1 MDGDTIS
8 FCIFCQE
15 RIYFFMT
22 FAQTRFATCAAQKF
36 SLQLIMQ
43 NYAQWLSAKIEEIQK
58 EFSRTGKKP
67 SLLLHACCAP
77 CSSYVLEY
85 LRRFFE
91 ITIFYYNPNIHPQA
105 EYARRLNELKNFLPK
120 FSADADNENFNLVEA
135 EYFPKEFF
143 DAVQAER
150 DNLQNERE
158 RGERCR
164 RCYKLRMERAF
175 DFAQKNKF
183 YFFTTTLSISPHKDA
198 QKINEIGA
206 ELEKNNLEKI
216 AQSKTRAENI
226 LENQNENFSCEKNSS
241 SFKINSQNVAENFS
255 DAQAKSA
262 SAKIDVSCEFDF
274 KGTKYL
280 YADFK
285 KQNGFKR
292 SLELSKKYGLYR
304 QDYCGCIYSK
314 ENLR

>member
-1 MDGDTIS
+1 
-8 FCIFCQE
+8 
-15 RIYFFMT
+15 
-22 FAQTRFATCAAQKF
+22 
-36 SLQLIMQ
+36 MQ

-58 EFSRTGKKP
+58 EIFLTGKKP

-85 LRRFFE
+85 LHRFFE
-91 ITIFYYNPNIHPQA
+91 ITIFYYNPNIHPQT
-105 EYARRLNELKNFLPK
+105 EFARRLNELKNFLPK
-120 FSADADNENFNLVEA
+120 FSADTDGENFNLIEA

-143 DAVQAER
+143 DVVQAER

-158 RGERCR
+158 RGERCF

-183 YFFTTTLSISPHKDA
+183 DFFTTTLSISPHKDA

-216 AQSKTRAENI
+216 AQSKTWSENFS
-226 LENQNENFSCEKNSS
+226 ENENENSCEKNS
-241 SFKINSQNVAENFS
+241 QNVAANFH
-255 DAQAKSA
+255 
-262 SAKIDVSCEFDF
+262 
-274 KGTKYL
+274 TKYL

>member
-1 MDGDTIS
+1 
-8 FCIFCQE
+8 
-15 RIYFFMT
+15 
-22 FAQTRFATCAAQKF
+22 
-36 SLQLIMQ
+36 MQ

-58 EFSRTGKKP
+58 EIPRTEKKP

-105 EYARRLNELKNFLPK
+105 EYARRLDELKNFLPK
-120 FSADADNENFNLVEA
+120 FSADADGKNFDLVEA

-143 DAVQAER
+143 DTVQAER

-158 RGERCR
+158 RGERCY

-175 DFAQKNKF
+175 DFAQKNRF
-183 YFFTTTLSISPHKDA
+183 DFFTTTLSISPHKDA

-216 AQSKTRAENI
+216 AQGKTRAENFPEK
-226 LENQNENFSCEKNSS
+226 ENENENFSCEKNSS
-241 SFKINSQNVAENFS
+241 PSKINSQNAAANFH
-255 DAQAKSA
+255 
-262 SAKIDVSCEFDF
+262 
-274 KGTKYL
+274 TKYL
-280 YADFK
+280 FADFK

-314 ENLR
+314 ENFR

>member
-1 MDGDTIS
+1 
-8 FCIFCQE
+8 
-15 RIYFFMT
+15 
-22 FAQTRFATCAAQKF
+22 
-36 SLQLIMQ
+36 MQ

-58 EFSRTGKKP
+58 EISRTETKQKP
-67 SLLLHACCAP
+67 TLLLHACCAP
-77 CSSYVLEY
+77 CSSYTLEY
-85 LRRFFE
+85 LHRFFE
-91 ITIFYYNPNIHPQA
+91 ITIFYYNPNIHPQN
-105 EYARRLNELKNFLPK
+105 EFARRLDELKNFLPK
-120 FSADADNENFNLVEA
+120 FSADAKAENFNLVEA
-135 EYFPKEFF
+135 EYFPQEFF

-183 YFFTTTLSISPHKDA
+183 DFFTTTLSISPHKDA

-216 AQSKTRAENI
+216 AQEKMRA
-226 LENQNENFSCEKNSS
+226 QGGGKNS
-241 SFKINSQNVAENFS
+241 AT
-255 DAQAKSA
+255 
-262 SAKIDVSCEFDF
+262 DF
-274 KGTKYL
+274 HGTKYL

>member
-1 MDGDTIS
+1 
-8 FCIFCQE
+8 
-15 RIYFFMT
+15 
-22 FAQTRFATCAAQKF
+22 
-36 SLQLIMQ
+36 MQ

-58 EFSRTGKKP
+58 EISRTGKKP

-85 LRRFFE
+85 LHRFFE
-91 ITIFYYNPNIHPQA
+91 ITIFYYNPNIHPQT
-105 EYARRLNELKNFLPK
+105 EFARRLNELKNFLPK
-120 FSADADNENFNLVEA
+120 FSADADGENFNLVEA

-150 DNLQNERE
+150 DNLQTERE
-158 RGERCR
+158 RGERCF

-183 YFFTTTLSISPHKDA
+183 DFFTTTLSISPHKDA

-206 ELEKNNLEKI
+206 ELEKNNLKKI
-216 AQSKTRAENI
+216 MQSKTQAKSFSE
-226 LENQNENFSCEKNSS
+226 NENEIFCEK
-241 SFKINSQNVAENFS
+241 NSQNVAANFH
-255 DAQAKSA
+255 
-262 SAKIDVSCEFDF
+262 
-274 KGTKYL
+274 TKYL

>member
-1 MDGDTIS
+1 
-8 FCIFCQE
+8 
-15 RIYFFMT
+15 
-22 FAQTRFATCAAQKF
+22 
-36 SLQLIMQ
+36 MQ

-58 EFSRTGKKP
+58 EISRTQSRHSSGNFKP

-85 LRRFFE
+85 LHRFFE

-105 EYARRLNELKNFLPK
+105 EYARRVDELKNFLPK
-120 FSADADNENFNLVEA
+120 FSADADGENFDLVEA

-158 RGERCR
+158 RGERCY
-164 RCYKLRMERAF
+164 RCYKLRMERAS

-183 YFFTTTLSISPHKDA
+183 DFFTTTLSISPHKDA

-216 AQSKTRAENI
+216 AQSKTRAENFS
-226 LENQNENFSCEKNSS
+226 ENEDENFSCEKNSS
-241 SFKINSQNVAENFS
+241 SSEIDFQNAAANSS
-255 DAQAKSA
+255 D
-262 SAKIDVSCEFDF
+262 FH
-274 KGTKYL
+274 TKYL
-280 YADFK
+280 FADFK

>member
-1 MDGDTIS
+1 
-8 FCIFCQE
+8 
-15 RIYFFMT
+15 
-22 FAQTRFATCAAQKF
+22 
-36 SLQLIMQ
+36 MQ

-58 EFSRTGKKP
+58 EIFRTGKKS

-85 LRRFFE
+85 LHRFFE
-91 ITIFYYNPNIHPQA
+91 ITIFYYNPNIHPQT
-105 EYARRLNELKNFLPK
+105 EFARRLNELKNFLPK
-120 FSADADNENFNLVEA
+120 FSADADGENFNLVET

-150 DNLQNERE
+150 DNLQTERE
-158 RGERCR
+158 RGERCF

-183 YFFTTTLSISPHKDA
+183 DFFTTTLSISPHKDA

-216 AQSKTRAENI
+216 AQSKTRAENFS
-226 LENQNENFSCEKNSS
+226 ENENENFREKNSS
-241 SFKINSQNVAENFS
+241 SFKIDFKNVAANFH
-255 DAQAKSA
+255 
-262 SAKIDVSCEFDF
+262 
-274 KGTKYL
+274 TKYL

>member
-1 MDGDTIS
+1 
-8 FCIFCQE
+8 
-15 RIYFFMT
+15 
-22 FAQTRFATCAAQKF
+22 
-36 SLQLIMQ
+36 MQ

-58 EFSRTGKKP
+58 EIFRTGKKP

-85 LRRFFE
+85 LHRFFE
-91 ITIFYYNPNIHPQA
+91 ITIFYYNPNIHPQT
-105 EYARRLNELKNFLPK
+105 EFARRLNELKNFLPK
-120 FSADADNENFNLVEA
+120 FSADADGENFNLVEA

-143 DAVQAER
+143 DAVQAEC
-150 DNLQNERE
+150 DNLQTERE
-158 RGERCR
+158 RGERCF

-183 YFFTTTLSISPHKDA
+183 DFFTTTLSISPHKDA

-216 AQSKTRAENI
+216 AQSKTRSE
-226 LENQNENFSCEKNSS
+226 NENENSCEKNSS
-241 SFKINSQNVAENFS
+241 SFKIDSENVAANFH
-255 DAQAKSA
+255 
-262 SAKIDVSCEFDF
+262 
-274 KGTKYL
+274 TKYL

>member
-1 MDGDTIS
+1 M
-8 FCIFCQE
+8 
-15 RIYFFMT
+15 R
-22 FAQTRFATCAAQKF
+22 
-36 SLQLIMQ
+36 
-43 NYAQWLSAKIEEIQK
+43 NYAQWLSATIEEIQTK
-58 EFSRTGKKP
+58 ISRSGKKP

-85 LRRFFE
+85 LHRFFE

-105 EYARRLNELKNFLPK
+105 EFTRRLNELKRFLPK
-120 FSADADNENFNLVEA
+120 FSADADNEQFSLVEA
-135 EYFPKEFF
+135 EYVPKEFF
-143 DAVQAER
+143 DAVQSER

-183 YFFTTTLSISPHKDA
+183 DFFTTTLSISPHKDA
-198 QKINEIGA
+198 DKINEIGA
-206 ELEKNNLEKI
+206 ELEKRNSEQIARNAARAKSVPPHKIENRFHEKKIPASEFGTKNNADNSNG
-216 AQSKTRAENI
+216 AQTK
-226 LENQNENFSCEKNSS
+226 SS
-241 SFKINSQNVAENFS
+241 SSKA
-255 DAQAKSA
+255 
-262 SAKIDVSCEFDF
+262 DVSCESDF
-274 KGTKYL
+274 AGTKYL

>member
-1 MDGDTIS
+1 
-8 FCIFCQE
+8 
-15 RIYFFMT
+15 
-22 FAQTRFATCAAQKF
+22 
-36 SLQLIMQ
+36 MQ

-58 EFSRTGKKP
+58 EISRTETKQKP
-67 SLLLHACCAP
+67 ALLLHACCAP
-77 CSSYVLEY
+77 CSSYTLEY
-85 LRRFFE
+85 LHRFFE
-91 ITIFYYNPNIHPQA
+91 ITIFYYNPNIHPQN
-105 EYARRLNELKNFLPK
+105 EFARRLDELKNFLPK
-120 FSADADNENFNLVEA
+120 FSADADAENFNLVEA
-135 EYFPKEFF
+135 EYFPQEFF

-183 YFFTTTLSISPHKDA
+183 DFFTTTLSISPHKDA

-206 ELEKNNLEKI
+206 ELEKKNLEKI
-216 AQSKTRAENI
+216 AQEKMWA
-226 LENQNENFSCEKNSS
+226 QGGGKNS
-241 SFKINSQNVAENFS
+241 AT
-255 DAQAKSA
+255 
-262 SAKIDVSCEFDF
+262 DF
-274 KGTKYL
+274 HDTKYL

>member
-1 MDGDTIS
+1 
-8 FCIFCQE
+8 
-15 RIYFFMT
+15 
-22 FAQTRFATCAAQKF
+22 
-36 SLQLIMQ
+36 MQ

-58 EFSRTGKKP
+58 EIPRTEKKP

-105 EYARRLNELKNFLPK
+105 EYARRLDELKNFLPK
-120 FSADADNENFNLVEA
+120 FSADADGENFDLVET
-135 EYFPKEFF
+135 EYSPKEFF

-158 RGERCR
+158 RGERCY

-175 DFAQKNKF
+175 DFAQKNRF
-183 YFFTTTLSISPHKDA
+183 DFFTTTLSISPHKDA

-216 AQSKTRAENI
+216 AQGKTRAENFPEK
-226 LENQNENFSCEKNSS
+226 ENENENFSCEKNSS
-241 SFKINSQNVAENFS
+241 SFKIDFQNAATNFH
-255 DAQAKSA
+255 
-262 SAKIDVSCEFDF
+262 
-274 KGTKYL
+274 TKYL
-280 YADFK
+280 FADFK

>member
-1 MDGDTIS
+1 
-8 FCIFCQE
+8 
-15 RIYFFMT
+15 
-22 FAQTRFATCAAQKF
+22 
-36 SLQLIMQ
+36 MQ
-43 NYAQWLSAKIEEIQK
+43 NYAQWLSAKIEETQK
-58 EFSRTGKKP
+58 EIPRTEKKP

-105 EYARRLNELKNFLPK
+105 EYARRLDELKNFLPK
-120 FSADADNENFNLVEA
+120 FSADADGENFDLVET

-158 RGERCR
+158 RGERCY

-175 DFAQKNKF
+175 DFAQKNRF
-183 YFFTTTLSISPHKDA
+183 DFFTTTLSISPHKDA
-198 QKINEIGA
+198 QKINEIGS

-216 AQSKTRAENI
+216 AQGKTRAENFS
-226 LENQNENFSCEKNSS
+226 ENRNENFCEKNSS
-241 SFKINSQNVAENFS
+241 SSEINSQNTTANSSNFH
-255 DAQAKSA
+255 
-262 SAKIDVSCEFDF
+262 
-274 KGTKYL
+274 TKYL
-280 YADFK
+280 FADFK

>member
-1 MDGDTIS
+1 
-8 FCIFCQE
+8 
-15 RIYFFMT
+15 
-22 FAQTRFATCAAQKF
+22 
-36 SLQLIMQ
+36 MQ
-43 NYAQWLSAKIEEIQK
+43 NYAQWLSAKIEKIQK
-58 EFSRTGKKP
+58 EIFRTGKKP

-85 LRRFFE
+85 LHRFFE
-91 ITIFYYNPNIHPQA
+91 ITIFYYNPNIHPQT
-105 EYARRLNELKNFLPK
+105 EFARRLNELKNFLPK
-120 FSADADNENFNLVEA
+120 FSADADGENFNLVEA

-158 RGERCR
+158 RGERCF

-175 DFAQKNKF
+175 DFAQKNEF
-183 YFFTTTLSISPHKDA
+183 DFFTTTLSISPHKDA

-216 AQSKTRAENI
+216 AQSDSE
-226 LENQNENFSCEKNSS
+226 
-241 SFKINSQNVAENFS
+241 NVA
-255 DAQAKSA
+255 A
-262 SAKIDVSCEFDF
+262 DF
-274 KGTKYL
+274 HTKYL

>member
-1 MDGDTIS
+1 
-8 FCIFCQE
+8 
-15 RIYFFMT
+15 
-22 FAQTRFATCAAQKF
+22 
-36 SLQLIMQ
+36 MQ

-58 EFSRTGKKP
+58 EISRTEKKP

-85 LRRFFE
+85 LYRFFE
-91 ITIFYYNPNIHPQA
+91 ITIFYYNPNIHPQT
-105 EYARRLNELKNFLPK
+105 EFARRLNELKNFLPK
-120 FSADADNENFNLVEA
+120 FSADADGENFNLVET

-150 DNLQNERE
+150 DNLQTERE
-158 RGERCR
+158 RGERCF

-183 YFFTTTLSISPHKDA
+183 DFFTTTLSISPHKDA

-216 AQSKTRAENI
+216 AQNKVRAESF
-226 LENQNENFSCEKNSS
+226 LENQKENSCEKNS
-241 SFKINSQNVAENFS
+241 QNVAANFH
-255 DAQAKSA
+255 
-262 SAKIDVSCEFDF
+262 
-274 KGTKYL
+274 TKYL

-292 SLELSKKYGLYR
+292 SLELSKKYELYR

>member
-1 MDGDTIS
+1 
-8 FCIFCQE
+8 
-15 RIYFFMT
+15 
-22 FAQTRFATCAAQKF
+22 
-36 SLQLIMQ
+36 MQ
-43 NYAQWLSAKIEEIQK
+43 NYAQWLSAKIEELQK
-58 EFSRTGKKP
+58 EISRTEKKP

-85 LRRFFE
+85 LHRFFE
-91 ITIFYYNPNIHPQA
+91 ITIFYYNPNIHPQT
-105 EYARRLNELKNFLPK
+105 EFARRLNELKNFLPK
-120 FSADADNENFNLVEA
+120 FSADADGENFNLVEA

-158 RGERCR
+158 RGERCF

-183 YFFTTTLSISPHKDA
+183 DFFTTTLSISPHKDA

-206 ELEKNNLEKI
+206 ELEK
-216 AQSKTRAENI
+216 
-226 LENQNENFSCEKNSS
+226 F
-241 SFKINSQNVAENFS
+241 SQNVAANFH
-255 DAQAKSA
+255 
-262 SAKIDVSCEFDF
+262 
-274 KGTKYL
+274 TKYL

>member
-1 MDGDTIS
+1 
-8 FCIFCQE
+8 
-15 RIYFFMT
+15 
-22 FAQTRFATCAAQKF
+22 
-36 SLQLIMQ
+36 MQ
-43 NYAQWLSAKIEEIQK
+43 NYAQWLSAKIEELQK
-58 EFSRTGKKP
+58 EIFLTEKKP

-85 LRRFFE
+85 LHRFFE
-91 ITIFYYNPNIHPQA
+91 ITIFYYNPNIHPQT
-105 EYARRLNELKNFLPK
+105 EFTRRLNELKNFLPE
-120 FSADADNENFNLVEA
+120 FSADADGENFNLVET

-158 RGERCR
+158 RGERCF

-175 DFAQKNKF
+175 DFAKKNKF
-183 YFFTTTLSISPHKDA
+183 DFFTTTLSISPHKDA

-216 AQSKTRAENI
+216 MQSKAQAENF
-226 LENQNENFSCEKNSS
+226 LENENENFREKNSS
-241 SFKINSQNVAENFS
+241 SFKINSENATANFNG
-255 DAQAKSA
+255 
-262 SAKIDVSCEFDF
+262 FH
-274 KGTKYL
+274 TKYL

>member
-1 MDGDTIS
+1 
-8 FCIFCQE
+8 
-15 RIYFFMT
+15 
-22 FAQTRFATCAAQKF
+22 
-36 SLQLIMQ
+36 MQ

-58 EFSRTGKKP
+58 EIPCTEKNP

-105 EYARRLNELKNFLPK
+105 EYARRLDELKNFLPK
-120 FSADADNENFNLVEA
+120 FSADADGENFDLVET

-143 DAVQAER
+143 DTVQAER

-158 RGERCR
+158 RGERCY

-183 YFFTTTLSISPHKDA
+183 DFFTTTLSISPHKDA

-216 AQSKTRAENI
+216 AQSKTRAENFPEK
-226 LENQNENFSCEKNSS
+226 ENENENFSCEKNSS
-241 SFKINSQNVAENFS
+241 SFKINSQNAAANSSNFH
-255 DAQAKSA
+255 
-262 SAKIDVSCEFDF
+262 
-274 KGTKYL
+274 TKYL
-280 YADFK
+280 FADFK

>member
-1 MDGDTIS
+1 
-8 FCIFCQE
+8 
-15 RIYFFMT
+15 
-22 FAQTRFATCAAQKF
+22 
-36 SLQLIMQ
+36 MQ
-43 NYAQWLSAKIEEIQK
+43 NYAQWLSAKIEELQK
-58 EFSRTGKKP
+58 EIFRTGKKP
-67 SLLLHACCAP
+67 LLLLHACCAP

-85 LRRFFE
+85 LHRFFE
-91 ITIFYYNPNIHPQA
+91 ITIFYYNPNIHPQT
-105 EYARRLNELKNFLPK
+105 EFARRLNELKNFLPK
-120 FSADADNENFNLVEA
+120 FSADADGENFNLVEA

-143 DAVQAER
+143 DAVQAKR

-158 RGERCR
+158 RGERCF

-183 YFFTTTLSISPHKDA
+183 DFFTTTLSISPHKDA

-216 AQSKTRAENI
+216 AQSKMWAENFS
-226 LENQNENFSCEKNSS
+226 ENQNENSCEKNS
-241 SFKINSQNVAENFS
+241 QNVAANFH
-255 DAQAKSA
+255 
-262 SAKIDVSCEFDF
+262 
-274 KGTKYL
+274 TKYL

-292 SLELSKKYGLYR
+292 SLELSKKYELYR

>member
-1 MDGDTIS
+1 
-8 FCIFCQE
+8 
-15 RIYFFMT
+15 
-22 FAQTRFATCAAQKF
+22 
-36 SLQLIMQ
+36 MQ

-58 EFSRTGKKP
+58 EIFRTGKKP

-85 LRRFFE
+85 LHRFFE
-91 ITIFYYNPNIHPQA
+91 ITIFYYNPNIHPQT
-105 EYARRLNELKNFLPK
+105 EFARRLNELKNFLPK
-120 FSADADNENFNLVEA
+120 FSADADGENFNLMEA

-150 DNLQNERE
+150 DNLQTERE
-158 RGERCR
+158 RGERCF

-183 YFFTTTLSISPHKDA
+183 DFFTTTLSISPHKDA

-216 AQSKTRAENI
+216 AQNKVRAENFS
-226 LENQNENFSCEKNSS
+226 ENENENSCEKNS
-241 SFKINSQNVAENFS
+241 QNVAANFH
-255 DAQAKSA
+255 
-262 SAKIDVSCEFDF
+262 
-274 KGTKYL
+274 TKYL

>member
-1 MDGDTIS
+1 
-8 FCIFCQE
+8 
-15 RIYFFMT
+15 
-22 FAQTRFATCAAQKF
+22 
-36 SLQLIMQ
+36 MQ

-58 EFSRTGKKP
+58 EIFLTEKKP

-85 LRRFFE
+85 LHRFFE
-91 ITIFYYNPNIHPQA
+91 ITIFYYNPNIHPQT
-105 EYARRLNELKNFLPK
+105 EFARRLNELKNFLPK
-120 FSADADNENFNLVEA
+120 FSADADGENFNLVET

-158 RGERCR
+158 RGERCF

-183 YFFTTTLSISPHKDA
+183 DFFTTTLSISPHKDA

-216 AQSKTRAENI
+216 AQSKTQAENFS
-226 LENQNENFSCEKNSS
+226 ENQNENFREK
-241 SFKINSQNVAENFS
+241 NSQNVATNFH
-255 DAQAKSA
+255 
-262 SAKIDVSCEFDF
+262 
-274 KGTKYL
+274 TKYL

>member
-1 MDGDTIS
+1 
-8 FCIFCQE
+8 
-15 RIYFFMT
+15 
-22 FAQTRFATCAAQKF
+22 
-36 SLQLIMQ
+36 MQ
-43 NYAQWLSAKIEEIQK
+43 NYAQWLSTKLDEIQN
-58 EFSRTGKKP
+58 EISRAGKKP

-91 ITIFYYNPNIHPQA
+91 ITIFYYNPNIHPQS
-105 EYARRLNELKNFLPK
+105 EYARRLEELKNFLPK
-120 FSADADNENFNLVEA
+120 FSAKTHNENFNLVEA
-135 EYFPKEFF
+135 EYFPQEFF
-143 DAVQAER
+143 DAVQVER

-183 YFFTTTLSISPHKDA
+183 DFFTTTLSISPHKDA

-206 ELEKNNLEKI
+206 ELEKKNLEKI
-216 AQSKTRAENI
+216 AQSQTQAESCG
-226 LENQNENFSCEKNSS
+226 ENFSS
-241 SFKINSQNVAENFS
+241 ENF
-255 DAQAKSA
+255 
-262 SAKIDVSCEFDF
+262 FL
-274 KGTKYL
+274 TKYL

-292 SLELSKKYGLYR
+292 SLELSKEYGLYR

>member
-1 MDGDTIS
+1 
-8 FCIFCQE
+8 
-15 RIYFFMT
+15 
-22 FAQTRFATCAAQKF
+22 
-36 SLQLIMQ
+36 MQ
-43 NYAQWLSAKIEEIQK
+43 NYAQWLSAKIEKIQK
-58 EFSRTGKKP
+58 EISCMGKKS

-91 ITIFYYNPNIHPQA
+91 ITIFYYNPNIHPQT

-120 FSADADNENFNLVEA
+120 FSADSENVNFKLVEV

-183 YFFTTTLSISPHKDA
+183 DFFTTTLSISPHKDA

-206 ELEKNNLEKI
+206 ELEKSNLEKI
-216 AQSKTRAENI
+216 AQDDARAENI
-226 LENQNENFSCEKNSS
+226 LEDQNENFSCERNSS
-241 SFKINSQNVAENFS
+241 SFKINSQNVVANS
-255 DAQAKSA
+255 N
-262 SAKIDVSCEFDF
+262 DF
-274 KGTKYL
+274 HTKYL

>member
-1 MDGDTIS
+1 
-8 FCIFCQE
+8 
-15 RIYFFMT
+15 
-22 FAQTRFATCAAQKF
+22 
-36 SLQLIMQ
+36 MQ

-58 EFSRTGKKP
+58 EIFRTGKKP

-85 LRRFFE
+85 LHRFFE
-91 ITIFYYNPNIHPQA
+91 ITIFYYNPNIHPQT
-105 EYARRLNELKNFLPK
+105 EFARRLNELKNFLPK
-120 FSADADNENFNLVEA
+120 FSADADDENVNLVEA

-158 RGERCR
+158 RGERCF

-175 DFAQKNKF
+175 NFAQKNEF
-183 YFFTTTLSISPHKDA
+183 DFFTTTLSISPHKDA

-206 ELEKNNLEKI
+206 ELEKSNLKKI
-216 AQSKTRAENI
+216 AQSKAQAENFS
-226 LENQNENFSCEKNSS
+226 ENQNENSCEKNSS
-241 SFKINSQNVAENFS
+241 SFKIDSENVA
-255 DAQAKSA
+255 A
-262 SAKIDVSCEFDF
+262 DF
-274 KGTKYL
+274 HTKYL

>member
-1 MDGDTIS
+1 
-8 FCIFCQE
+8 
-15 RIYFFMT
+15 
-22 FAQTRFATCAAQKF
+22 
-36 SLQLIMQ
+36 MQ
-43 NYAQWLSAKIEEIQK
+43 NYAQWLSAKIEELQK
-58 EFSRTGKKP
+58 EIFLTGKKP

-85 LRRFFE
+85 LHRFFE
-91 ITIFYYNPNIHPQA
+91 ITIFYYNPNIHPQT
-105 EYARRLNELKNFLPK
+105 EFARRLNELKNFLPK
-120 FSADADNENFNLVEA
+120 FSADTDGENFNLVET

-158 RGERCR
+158 RGERCF

-183 YFFTTTLSISPHKDA
+183 DFFTTTLSISPHKDA

-216 AQSKTRAENI
+216 AQNKVRAENFS
-226 LENQNENFSCEKNSS
+226 ENQNENSCEKNS
-241 SFKINSQNVAENFS
+241 QNVAANFH
-255 DAQAKSA
+255 
-262 SAKIDVSCEFDF
+262 
-274 KGTKYL
+274 TKYL

>member
-1 MDGDTIS
+1 
-8 FCIFCQE
+8 
-15 RIYFFMT
+15 
-22 FAQTRFATCAAQKF
+22 
-36 SLQLIMQ
+36 MQ
-43 NYAQWLSAKIEEIQK
+43 NYAQRLSAKIEEIQK
-58 EFSRTGKKP
+58 EIFRTEKKP
-67 SLLLHACCAP
+67 LLLLHACCAP

-85 LRRFFE
+85 LYRFFE
-91 ITIFYYNPNIHPQA
+91 ITIFYYNPNIHPQT
-105 EYARRLNELKNFLPK
+105 EFARRLNELKNFLPK
-120 FSADADNENFNLVEA
+120 FSADADGENFNLVET

-158 RGERCR
+158 RGERCF

-183 YFFTTTLSISPHKDA
+183 DFFTTTLSISPHKDA

-216 AQSKTRAENI
+216 AQSKTRSENFS
-226 LENQNENFSCEKNSS
+226 ENENESSCEKNS
-241 SFKINSQNVAENFS
+241 QNVAANFH
-255 DAQAKSA
+255 
-262 SAKIDVSCEFDF
+262 
-274 KGTKYL
+274 TKYL